1 MGKAAKNSSRVL
13 TFGNAIMY
21 GLGIFGVQFFIGY
34 MNGYQ
39 SQFYTS
45 ILGANLTICAVIIL
59 AGKIISS
66 IADPIIGNIID
77 NSHFKSGKMKP
88 FIKMSALPL
97 AIITT
102 LMFVKLPFNNE
113 IVMYGYITLTTILW
127 NIAMTFAD
135 IPSQGLLAL
144 LSPHS
149 SEKSMAAGISN
160 TMKSISLAAPGVIVP
175 LACILTGSAEITE
188 KEYFITALIIDVIGL
203 LLYLFMIKGSKE
215 VVKSPPQHMSFKD
228 MFLELKNNKMLMIV
242 FMIYILGFGRNMAM
256 GIGVQ
261 TAAVLFDTVEIN
273 LGSIHFALAGENLP
287 ILLGAACSIPSMISI
302 VFAPMI
308 NSKLGEKKTY
318 MVFGIYGTVISV
330 AAYLLFTFAGG
341 IFRSFWAIMI
351 YQFMIGFMFGTHGYS
366 PMVMLSDT
374 VDYQEMKTGKRTEG
388 IQYAVLSLGIK
399 LSNALSVAVGIFIVG
414 LSGYSGSMT
423 YAEVTPSMQNTVL
436 VAYWLIPGICV
447 ALSCIPVLFYKI
459 NDSVKAEI
467 VEFKKSKGE
476 IE

>member
-1 MGKAAKNSSRVL
+1 MVKTKSNKKVL
-13 TFGNAIMY
+13 TFGNAMMY

-34 MNGYQ
+34 INGYQ

-45 ILGANLTICAVIIL
+45 ILGADLTVCAVIIL
-59 AGKIISS
+59 VGKIISS
-66 IADPIIGNIID
+66 VADPIIGNIID
-77 NSHFKSGKMKP
+77 NSHFKSGKMLP
-88 FIKMSALPL
+88 FVKMSALPL
-97 AIITT
+97 AILTT
-102 LMFVKLPFNNE
+102 LMFVKLPFSNSF
-113 IVMYGYITLTTILW
+113 VMYAYITVTTILW
-127 NIAMTFAD
+127 NIAMTFSD

-160 TMKSISLAAPGVIVP
+160 TMKSIALAAPGVIVP
-175 LACILTGSAEITE
+175 VACILTGSAEITQ
-188 KEYFITALIIDVIGL
+188 KEYLITAGIIDVLGL

-228 MFLELKNNKMLMIV
+228 MFSELKNNKMLMLI

-261 TAAVLFDTVEIN
+261 TAAVLFDTVNIN
-273 LGSIHFALAGENLP
+273 IGSIHFALAGENLP
-287 ILLGAACSIPSMISI
+287 ILLGASCAIPSMISI
-302 VFAPMI
+302 VFAPMV

-318 MVFGIYGTVISV
+318 ILFGIYGTIVSA
-330 AAYLLFTFAGG
+330 AAYLLFTFGG
-341 IFRSFWAIMI
+341 EMFRSFWAIMI
-351 YQFMIGFMFGTHGYS
+351 YQFLIGFMFGTHGYS

-374 VDYQEMKTGKRTEG
+374 VDYQEMRTGKRTEG

-414 LSGYSGSMT
+414 LSGYHGAIR
-423 YAEVTPSMQNTVL
+423 YADVTPSMQNTVL
-436 VAYWLIPGICV
+436 IAYWLIPGICV

-476 IE
+476 IQ

>member
-1 MGKAAKNSSRVL
+1 MVKTKSNGKIL
-13 TFGNAIMY
+13 TFGNAMMY

-34 MNGYQ
+34 INGYQ

-45 ILGANLTICAVIIL
+45 ILGADLTVCAVIIL
-59 AGKIISS
+59 VGKIISS

-77 NSHFKSGKMKP
+77 NSHFKSGKMLP
-88 FIKMSALPL
+88 FVKMSALPL
-97 AIITT
+97 AILTT
-102 LMFVKLPFNNE
+102 LMFIKLPFSNSL
-113 IVMYGYITLTTILW
+113 VMYAYITITTVLW
-127 NIAMTFAD
+127 NIAMSFAD

-160 TMKSISLAAPGVIVP
+160 TMKSIALAAPGVIVP
-175 LACILTGSAEITE
+175 VACILTGSAEITE
-188 KEYFITALIIDVIGL
+188 KEYLITAAIIDVIGL

-228 MFLELKNNKMLMIV
+228 MFSELRNNKMLMLI

-261 TAAVLFDTVEIN
+261 TAAVLFDTVNIN
-273 LGSIHFALAGENLP
+273 IGSIHFALAGENLP
-287 ILLGAACSIPSMISI
+287 VLLGAASAIPSMISI

-318 MVFGIYGTVISV
+318 MVFGIYGTIVSL
-330 AAYLLFTFAGG
+330 AAYLLFTLVGG
-341 IFRSFWAIMI
+341 VFRTFGAIMV
-351 YQFMIGFMFGTHGYS
+351 YQFLIGFMFGTHGYS

-414 LSGYSGSMT
+414 LSGYHGAIT
-423 YAEVTPSMQNTVL
+423 YSDVTQPMQNTVL

-447 ALSCIPVLFYKI
+447 ALSCIPVFFYKI

-467 VEFKKSKGE
+467 VDFKKSKGE